1 MSQPFLS
8 SVIRM
13 DRESRQLSIPLLSS
27 QRSSPPASEMCSAQ
41 PSPFPETEP
50 ERHESLPIRSYHC
63 PAKPECHGFLCVTS
77 FQPAISHRLWKSSP
91 PHQKRYAD
99 LRHLPQAVSYRAA
112 DCRRA
117 GLQHGR
123 YSPTARP
130 VSGISTAGRRAVFV
144 PITVINM
151 VKGMTG
157 LYWKNLPDR
166 NNLQSNPYKTIKK
179 RGKKVFSFIIY
190 IYLCTGVSD
199 GSLFLLQ
206 ASIHKKLSAIHSTRE
221 GTANKKI
228 TGSR

>member
-1 MSQPFLS
+1 ML
-8 SVIRM
+8 RT
-13 DRESRQLSIPLLSS
+13 
-27 QRSSPPASEMCSAQ
+27 ASL
-41 PSPFPETEP
+41 FPETEP

-63 PAKPECHGFLCVTS
+63 PAKPECHGFPCVTS

-91 PHQKRYAD
+91 PHHKRYAD

-117 GLQHGR
+117 GPQHGR
-123 YSPTARP
+123 KK
-130 VSGISTAGRRAVFV
+130 SGFV
-144 PITVINM
+144 PVTVINM
-151 VKGMTG
+151 AKGMTG
-157 LYWKNLPDR
+157 LYWKSLPDR

-206 ASIHKKLSAIHSTRE
+206 AGIHKKLSAIHSTRE

-228 TGSR
+228 TSSR

>member
-1 MSQPFLS
+1 MRLLPAEALLNNTRRLCISPSSGNRPWMGGCHSLFLS

-13 DRESRQLSIPLLSS
+13 DRESKQLSIPPPSLLND
-27 QRSSPPASEMCSAQ
+27 PPLLHRKCAPYSLSL
-41 PSPFPETEP
+41 FPETEP

-63 PAKPECHGFLCVTS
+63 PAKPECHGFPCVTS

-130 VSGISTAGRRAVFV
+130 VSGISTAGRRAVLF
-144 PITVINM
+144 P
-151 VKGMTG
+151 
-157 LYWKNLPDR
+157 
-166 NNLQSNPYKTIKK
+166 
-179 RGKKVFSFIIY
+179 
-190 IYLCTGVSD
+190 
-199 GSLFLLQ
+199 SL
-206 ASIHKKLSAIHSTRE
+206 S
-221 GTANKKI
+221 
-228 TGSR
+228 

>member
-13 DRESRQLSIPLLSS
+13 DRESKQLSIHPLSS
-27 QRSSPPASEMCSAQ
+27 QRSSPPASKICSVQ
-41 PSPFPETEP
+41 PPSSRRQNLKDMNPYLF
-50 ERHESLPIRSYHC
+50 RSYHC
-63 PAKPECHGFLCVTS
+63 PAKPECHGFPCVTS
-77 FQPAISHRLWKSSP
+77 FQPAISHRLWKSSSP
-91 PHQKRYAD
+91 HHQKKYAD

-151 VKGMTG
+151 AKGMTG
-157 LYWKNLPDR
+157 LY
-166 NNLQSNPYKTIKK
+166 
-179 RGKKVFSFIIY
+179 
-190 IYLCTGVSD
+190 
-199 GSLFLLQ
+199 
-206 ASIHKKLSAIHSTRE
+206 
-221 GTANKKI
+221 
-228 TGSR
+228 